1 MNRRDKRNRK
11 VKLLKKRLQTLEQN
25 IYADILSLSRDIA
38 CIKEKFLRL
47 IENLRLLDRAV
58 ALKYNL
64 SAEGDFEM
72 SREKVKNIIIK
83 ALNDGRDV
91 VIFAPPGFLKTA
103 LIKEVFAS
111 LEAEKKLF
119 VNSSEK
125 FTYNGEDIVFMDNA
139 QDYFDKIYEFI
150 ETCPS
155 YRNIVIA
162 TNYALPETILP
173 ALKNPFFVD
182 KRDLCAESDLISV
195 MEDVVYYEEEHC
207 HWPALARIANNMNK
221 QDRYGL
227 SEESIKLRDE
237 FIKKNIIPVIEKHL
251 KKTNLKL
258 PHALL
263 VFCLLNGF
271 GFPFRGGG
279 VKKEWLDYIFEKLG
293 WDISADD
300 LLSELKHMAL
310 LDEVGPGSFTIPRE
324 IRLFYRDNNKRMY
337 DIYNKIM
344 DFFKADPVEVL
355 IHDFM
360 DNNEEVAKSLNRYI
374 HPLALYFGP
383 FNLHEYQRKLIRS
396 FLGYQIDN
404 SGRVAIPGFRT
415 IEYILSVDDYQRI
428 NQRML
433 KSKGPEEKLLLAK
446 LFYGVNDMVRFKECF
461 KEIKKGDLPDY
472 LAPHHDFMK
481 ILFYIET
488 GKVEKAFDKIN
499 HLIKDY
505 EDITNAMLHLLRIE
519 LLLMDK
525 RNKSEVEDEINRFL
539 KYSLFKENLQN
550 DIKVL
555 LYMYKKV
562 GNIKTQSPPLL
573 ERYFLVFLD
582 VLNKGDV
589 DSESIEVNTLLPEDM
604 DLRFSEFYRENYVGI
619 VYPENWCIVFPDGRM
634 VSLNPR
640 ELGLIMDY
648 FEGNNIPH
656 KEDNK
661 KALYRLKKKL
671 EKNGFDT
678 VEFKKQRSYYKIIN
692 ISPPIMMYEEGEE

>member
-1 MNRRDKRNRK
+1 LKRRGEGNRK
-11 VKLLKKRLQTLEQN
+11 EKLLKKRLQTLEKN
-25 IYADILSLSRDIA
+25 IYADILSISRDIDR
-38 CIKEKFLRL
+38 IKEKFLRL
-47 IENLRLLDRAV
+47 IENLRLLDRAID
-58 ALKYNL
+58 LKYNL
-64 SAEGDFEM
+64 SAEGDFAM
-72 SREKVKNIIIK
+72 SREKVKNTIIK

-111 LEAEKKLF
+111 LEVEKKLF

-125 FTYNGEDIVFMDNA
+125 LTYNGEDIVFMDNA

-150 ETCPS
+150 ETYPS

-173 ALKNPFFVD
+173 ALKNPIFVD
-182 KRDLCAESDLISV
+182 KKDLCAESDLISV
-195 MEDVVYYEEEHC
+195 MEDVIYYAEEHC
-207 HWPALARIANNMNK
+207 HWPALARIVNNLNK

-227 SEESIKLRDE
+227 SGESIKLRDE
-237 FIKKNIIPVIEKHL
+237 FIKKNIIPVIERNL
-251 KKTNLKL
+251 KKANLKL

-279 VKKEWLDYIFEKLG
+279 VKREWLDYIFEKLG

-300 LLSELKHMAL
+300 LLSELKNMAL
-310 LDEVGPGSFTIPRE
+310 LDEVSPGSFTIQRE
-324 IRLFYRDNNKRMY
+324 IRLFYRDNNKRMH

-360 DNNEEVAKSLNRYI
+360 NNNEEVVKSLNRYI

-433 KSKGPEEKLLLAK
+433 KSKTPEEKLLLAK
-446 LFYGVNDMVRFKECF
+446 LFYGVNDMERFKECF
-461 KEIKKGDLPDY
+461 KGIKKGDLPDY
-472 LAPHHDFMK
+472 LAPHHDFVK

-488 GKVEKAFDKIN
+488 GKIEKAFDKIN

-519 LLLMDK
+519 LLLMLEKDQ
-525 RNKSEVEDEINRFL
+525 SEIEDGINRFF
-539 KYSLFKENLQN
+539 KYPLFKENLQA
-550 DIKVL
+550 DINVL
-555 LYMYKKV
+555 LYMYKLTRK
-562 GNIKTQSPPLL
+562 IKTETPPLF

-582 VLNKGDV
+582 ALNKGDV

-604 DLRFSEFYRENYVGI
+604 DLRFSEFYRDNYVGI

-634 VSLNPR
+634 VSLTPR

-678 VEFKKQRSYYKIIN
+678 VEFKKQRGHYKIIN